1 MSENRL
7 PDIVQRLADEKP
19 QVWEA
24 YNELGK
30 ALAEAGPLDARTER
44 LVKLAMAIGAGLE
57 GAVRAHVR
65 RGHLAGLPK
74 EDLQH
79 AALLGVTTIG
89 WPRAI
94 AGLSWIE
101 DELAKDQ

>member
-1 MSENRL
+1 MSEERL

-44 LVKLAMAIGAGLE
+44 LVKLATAIGAGLE
-57 GAVRAHVR
+57 GAVRSHAR
-65 RGHLAGLPK
+65 RGHLAGVPK
-74 EDLQH
+74 EDMQH
-79 AALLGVTTIG
+79 AALLGATTIG

-94 AGLSWIE
+94 AGLSWIV
-101 DELAKDQ
+101 DELAKVR